1 MRLRCELALLLLAG
15 CNQIFGNGPTDLIDA
30 APLVDEGPDFGDRDR
45 DMIPDPMDSC
55 IQSVWDREA
64 DWDGDSYLNKT
75 DGCPFDYE
83 SADADADT
91 IYDECDPFASVG
103 GDRQRCVMGFR
114 NPTLNAE
121 LWTTRDGTDATWN
134 LLAGIVGN
142 GTGSIVADESF
153 EGPRVTS
160 YEVVSYSSNPTD
172 TSMDG
177 AITVWVRA
185 GTSGSPS
192 DVGCEVTGTSTSSQ
206 LAIVGAPDVAPAM
219 VSSPLVRLVRMDAT
233 IEPGEATNIR
243 CTAMFLGQ
251 TGSTAITVK
260 GHVDLVPG
268 HVAFGVRNATAIFSA
283 LEVVERDDAP
293 PL

>member
-15 CNQIFGNGPTDLIDA
+15 CNQIFGNRPTELVDA

-64 DWDGDSYLNKT
+64 DWDGDSFPNKS

-83 SADADADT
+83 QADADADN
-91 IYDECDPFASVG
+91 IWDECDPFASAG
-103 GDRQRCVMGFR
+103 GDRVRCVMAFR

-121 LWTTRDGTDATWN
+121 LWTPRDGTDLAWN
-134 LLAGIVGN
+134 MLAGLVAA

-153 EGPRVTS
+153 EGPHVTS

-172 TSMDG
+172 GASDG
-177 AITVWVRA
+177 AVTVWVRA
-185 GTSGSPS
+185 GTTASPS
-192 DVGCEVTGTSTSSQ
+192 DVGCEVSGTASSSQ
-206 LAIVGAPDVAPAM
+206 LSIVGAAGVQPATVA
-219 VSSPLVRLVRMDAT
+219 SPLVRLARIDAT

-251 TGSTAITVK
+251 TGNTAITVK
-260 GHVDLVPG
+260 GHVELTPG
-268 HVAFGVRNATAIFSA
+268 HLGFGVRNANAIFSA
-283 LEVVERDDAP
+283 LAVIERDDAP